1 MTGPIY
7 LDYNATTPLAPEVA
21 VALLP
26 CLGPLF
32 GNPSSPH
39 IYGIEAKRAVE
50 DARAQVA
57 ILLGSMP
64 AEVVFTSG
72 GTEANNMALKG
83 VAQAHDRG
91 LAYQDRGRHIIT
103 TAVEHPAILE
113 PCEYLASQ
121 GYEVT
126 VLPVDGSGMVDPT
139 EVARAIR
146 GDTLLVSVMHANNEV
161 GTIQPIAEIAA
172 IAHAHG
178 ALMHTDAAQTP
189 GKIPVQVSELGVDLL
204 SVAGHKL
211 YAPKGVGALYM
222 RQGVRLAKFMHGA
235 GHESNRRA
243 STENL
248 MGIVGLGAACAL
260 ITQHLPAYAAHMR
273 AMRDRLRAR
282 ATAGRRRYPRER
294 SPTGAA
300 AQHPEHRLPRPG
312 RHRSARRVGR
322 RCGRLCRRSL
332 SLQRSQCFR
341 CVAGHGRTSA
351 LCPRHPALLR
361 GPQHHDRRHRSRRRS
376 GWWRGDGSAPLTL
389 PGSAIWSI
397 LTPVL

>member
-1 MTGPIY
+1 MTEPVY

-50 DARAQVA
+50 DARARVA
-57 ILLGSMP
+57 VLLGCMP

-83 VAQAHDRG
+83 VAEARDRG
-91 LAYQDRGRHIIT
+91 LAYQGRGRHIIT

-113 PCEYLASQ
+113 PCEHLASG

-126 VLPVDGSGMVDPT
+126 VLPVDGYGMVDPT
-139 EVARAIR
+139 EVARAVR
-146 GDTLLVSVMHANNEV
+146 HDTLLVSVMHANNEV

-189 GKIPVQVSELGVDLL
+189 GKIPVQVSELGVDLV

-211 YAPKGVGALYM
+211 YAPKGVGALYVK
-222 RQGVRLAKFMHGA
+222 RGVRLAKFMHGA

-260 ITQHLPAYAAHMR
+260 ITQHLPAYAAHMS
-273 AMRDRLRAR
+273 AMRDRLERGLQR
-282 ATAGRRRYPRER
+282 VGGDTRINGHPQLRLPNTLSIGFGDLDATDLLVELADDVAA
-294 SPTGAA
+294 SAGAA
-300 AQHPEHRLPRPG
+300 CHSNVVSV
-312 RHRSARRVGR
+312 SAVLQAMRVPLSYARGTLRFSVGR
-322 RCGRLCRRSL
+322 NTTADDIDRAIEAVSR
-332 SLQRSQCFR
+332 
-341 CVAGHGRTSA
+341 VVTT
-351 LCPRHPALLR
+351 LR
-361 GPQHHDRRHRSRRRS
+361 G
-376 GWWRGDGSAPLTL
+376 
-389 PGSAIWSI
+389 
-397 LTPVL
+397 